1 MCTSAV
7 RLSCEIRR
15 ILKNRTVGTILL
27 NMLNKNAAFSDL
39 LRCRKIVYD
48 NLCDEPRILNSY
60 AIVAKNRDSVIE
72 AYAIR

>member
-1 MCTSAV
+1 M
-7 RLSCEIRR
+7 
-15 ILKNRTVGTILL
+15 GTILL

-48 NLCDEPRILNSY
+48 YLCDEPRILNSY

-72 AYAIR
+72 ACAIR